1 MSPRQGGL
9 EAELDAIL
17 DVDLPLGILG
27 QIIEEWVN
35 ATVKLK
41 LLNRLREATDGI
53 NRAFWTVTGDNG
65 GGDTGSREHNDGRG
79 IALED

>member
-41 LLNRLREATDGI
+41 LLNRL
-53 NRAFWTVTGDNG
+53 
-65 GGDTGSREHNDGRG
+65 
-79 IALED
+79 